1 MTTGNIDQPAICKEC
16 GVTTT
21 LDTVQQICWE
31 CWIKI
36 EDTHLEECESPDDEE
51 MVRDHLANYLNEEE

>member
-1 MTTGNIDQPAICKEC
+1 MDTGNIDQPAICKEC

-31 CWIKI
+31 CWLEVAEKI
-36 EDTHLEECESPDDEE
+36 EIAETKTDLT
-51 MVRDHLANYLNEEE
+51 EEE